1 MLWVRH
7 DQFSFLE
14 FHLGILGMFF
24 CLEFEWKKA
33 LTHVAALFQ
42 KIICQTLPLLKCKT
56 LFSTRRIRDSIFQ
69 SEDHKNFILW
79 PISPNQEANILSKLR
94 RTERFLVP
102 NEALTKSIKKGGRL
116 NPQQLEYNERNSIV
130 QNGKKVWFHQ
140 KYVVW
145 KKFQKIP

>member
-116 NPQQLEYNERNSIV
+116 NPQQLVYNGRNS
-130 QNGKKVWFHQ
+130 KMEKVWLHQ
-140 KYVVW
+140 KYVAV
-145 KKFQKIP
+145 KK

>member
-1 MLWVRH
+1 MISFPFQNSIQGFWGC
-7 DQFSFLE
+7 FSVLNLNGKK
-14 FHLGILGMFF
+14 HLHMQQ
-24 CLEFEWKKA
+24 
-33 LTHVAALFQ
+33 HYSRRLFV
-42 KIICQTLPLLKCKT
+42 KPFLKCKT

-79 PISPNQEANILSKLR
+79 PISPNEGANILSKLQ

-116 NPQQLEYNERNSIV
+116 NPQQLVYNERNSIV